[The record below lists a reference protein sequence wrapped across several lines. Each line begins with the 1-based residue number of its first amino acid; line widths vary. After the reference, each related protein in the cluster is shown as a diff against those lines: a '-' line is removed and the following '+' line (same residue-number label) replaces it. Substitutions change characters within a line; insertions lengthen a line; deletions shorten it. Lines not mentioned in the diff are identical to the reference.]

1 MPIRI
6 VTDSACDVPEAL
18 CAELGI
24 EVVPL
29 TIRFGEEEF
38 VDRKELSTEEFWRR
52 VESST
57 VLPETAAPSV
67 GAFEEVFRRLADEGA
82 DGIVCVNLSS
92 ELSATIQS
100 AQLAAKALD
109 GVCPVEIVDSRSAS
123 VGIGHLAL
131 HAARRA
137 REGADLATIVA
148 ELEDRR
154 DRSRLLG
161 ALDTLEYL
169 QRGGRIGGAQAFL
182 GSLLSIK
189 PVITVRDGIVDKA
202 GQVRTRSKALRYIV
216 DQIPAGRVE
225 SLAVLH
231 AQADDVDEFVA
242 MLREKIGDVPIDVGT
257 IGPVVGVHAGPR
269 TLGAVWV
276 ERAS

>member
-1 MPIRI
+1 MSCSTASSSPAYAVSFVYDVAGESLTRQVTCPI
-6 VTDSACDVPEAL
+6 
-18 CAELGI
+18 
-24 EVVPL
+24 
-29 TIRFGEEEF
+29 
-38 VDRKELSTEEFWRR
+38 
-52 VESST
+52 
-57 VLPETAAPSV
+57 
-67 GAFEEVFRRLADEGA
+67 
-82 DGIVCVNLSS
+82 
-92 ELSATIQS
+92 
-100 AQLAAKALD
+100 
-109 GVCPVEIVDSRSAS
+109 EIVDSRSAS

-137 REGADLATIVA
+137 REDASLATVVA

-189 PVITVRDGIVDKA
+189 PVITVRDGVVDKA

-216 DQIPAGRVE
+216 DQVPAGRVE
-225 SLAVLH
+225 SLAVMH
-231 AQADDVDEFVA
+231 AMAPDVDEFVA
-242 MLREKIGDVPIDVGT
+242 MLQEKIGDVAIDVGT

-276 ERAS
+276 ERPS

>member
-1 MPIRI
+1 MAIRI
-6 VTDSACDVPEAL
+6 VTDSACDVPSDV
-18 CAELGI
+18 CADLGI

-38 VDRKELSTEEFWRR
+38 VDRKELSTEDFWRR
-52 VESST
+52 VETSA

-67 GAFEEVFRRLADEGA
+67 GAFEEVFRRLADDGA

-137 REGADLATIVA
+137 NEGADLATIVA
-148 ELEDRR
+148 ELDDRR
-154 DRSRLLG
+154 ERSRLLG
-161 ALDTLEYL
+161 ALDTLEFL

-189 PVITVRDGIVDKA
+189 PVITVRDGVVDQA
-202 GQVRTRSKALRYIV
+202 GKVRTRSKALRYIV
-216 DQIPAGRVE
+216 DHVPAGRVE
-225 SLAVLH
+225 SLAVMH
-231 AQADDVDEFVA
+231 AQAPDVDEFVG
-242 MLREKIGDVPIDVGT
+242 MLSEKIGDVPVDVGA

-269 TLGAVWV
+269 TIGAVWV
-276 ERAS
+276 ERPA

>member
-1 MPIRI
+1 MAIRV
-6 VTDSACDVPEAL
+6 VTDSACDVPPEL

-29 TIRFGEEEF
+29 TIRFGDEEF
-38 VDRKELSTEEFWRR
+38 VDRKELSTEGFWEKLA
-52 VESST
+52 ESP

-82 DGIVCVNLSS
+82 DGVLSVNLSA

-100 AQLAAKALD
+100 AQVAAKALD
-109 GVCPVEIVDSRSAS
+109 GECPIAIVDSRSATM
-123 VGIGHLAL
+123 GTGHLVL

-148 ELEDRR
+148 EVEDRR
-154 DRSRLLG
+154 DRSKLLG
-161 ALDTLEYL
+161 TLDTLEYL
-169 QRGGRIGGAQAFL
+169 QRGGRIGGAQALL

-189 PVITVRDGIVDKA
+189 PVITVRDGKVDKA
-202 GQVRTRSKALRYIV
+202 GQVRTRSKALRYIAAQV
-216 DQIPAGRVE
+216 PDDRVE
-225 SLAVLH
+225 SVAVMH
-231 AQADDVDEFVA
+231 AQAPDIDEFVA
-242 MLREKIGDVPIDVGT
+242 MLREKVGDAPIPVGV

-269 TLGAVWV
+269 TIGVVWV
-276 ERAS
+276 ERS

>member
-1 MPIRI
+1 MAIRV
-6 VTDSACDVPEAL
+6 VTDSACDVPPEL

-24 EVVPL
+24 EVIPL
-29 TIRFGEEEF
+29 TIRFGDEEY
-38 VDRKELSTEEFWRR
+38 VDRKELSTEEFWRKLAA
-52 VESST
+52 SP

-82 DGIVCVNLSS
+82 DGVLSINLSS

-100 AQLAAKALD
+100 AQVAAKALD
-109 GVCPVEIVDSRSAS
+109 GECPVEIVDSRSATM
-123 VGIGHLAL
+123 GTGHLVL

-137 REGADLATIVA
+137 REGADLATLVA
-148 ELEDRR
+148 EVEDRR

-161 ALDTLEYL
+161 TLDTLEYL

-189 PVITVRDGIVDKA
+189 PVITVRDGKVDKA
-202 GQVRTRSKALRYIV
+202 GQVRTRSKALRYIAAQV
-216 DQIPAGRVE
+216 PEDRVE
-225 SLAVLH
+225 SVAVMH
-231 AQADDVDEFVA
+231 AQAPDIDEFVA
-242 MLREKIGDVPIDVGT
+242 LLREKVGDAAIPVGV

-269 TLGAVWV
+269 TIGAVWV
-276 ERAS
+276 ERA

>member
-1 MPIRI
+1 MAIRV
-6 VTDSACDVPEAL
+6 VTDSACDVPPEL

-29 TIRFGEEEF
+29 TIRFGDEEY
-38 VDRKELSTEEFWRR
+38 VDRKELSTEEFWRKLAA
-52 VESST
+52 SP

-67 GAFEEVFRRLADEGA
+67 GAFEEVFRRLADDGA
-82 DGIVCVNLSS
+82 DGVLSINLSS

-100 AQLAAKALD
+100 AQVAAKALD
-109 GVCPVEIVDSRSAS
+109 GECPVEIVDSRSATM
-123 VGIGHLAL
+123 GTGHLVL

-137 REGADLATIVA
+137 REGADLGTLVA
-148 ELEDRR
+148 EVEDRR

-161 ALDTLEYL
+161 TLDTLEYL

-189 PVITVRDGIVDKA
+189 PVITVRDGKVDKA
-202 GQVRTRSKALRYIV
+202 GQVRTRSKALRYIAAQV
-216 DQIPAGRVE
+216 PEDRVE
-225 SLAVLH
+225 SVAVMH
-231 AQADDVDEFVA
+231 AQAPDIDEFVA
-242 MLREKIGDVPIDVGT
+242 LLREKVGDAAIPVGV

-269 TLGAVWV
+269 TIGAVWV
-276 ERAS
+276 ERA